1 MEGSNAYVRMHQ
13 LEPYLYV
20 RDCTNI
26 VGVWERREGVL
37 GPNGG
42 HGSERSA
49 ESSSRKSGTSDGS
62 DHFGSEICVSVNKVL
77 RIVPVYE
84 ILWTVRLVRQLEARD
99 DIILRWGCGSEA
111 LLLRRQL
118 HRPVIEIILR
128 HSHHHPAYP
137 RTNAEFQG
145 TSVLTREIHLHNN
158 KRRLLFIYLLHLLP
172 IQYPPN

>member
-111 LLLRRQL
+111 LFITKATPPPSHQN
-118 HRPVIEIILR
+118 
-128 HSHHHPAYP
+128 HSASFPSSP
-137 RTNAEFQG
+137 RL
-145 TSVLTREIHLHNN
+145 S
-158 KRRLLFIYLLHLLP
+158 
-172 IQYPPN
+172 PNQCRVPGDFSPYT